1 MRLLLDTSQ
10 VTFMVTKGPEPRRDY
25 GKTEQKMDRDT
36 GQPQW
41 VVEVLAQ
48 DSERGEVIR
57 VTVTGDQPKVT
68 TGQSVRFEGLEAIPW
83 SNNGKAGVAYRAAS
97 IQSAAPV
104 KAA

>member
-48 DSERGEVIR
+48 DAERGEVIR
-57 VTVTGDQPKVT
+57 VTVTGDQPKVNP
-68 TGQSVRFEGLEAIPW
+68 GQQIRFEGLEAIPW
-83 SNNGKAGVAYRAAS
+83 NNNGKAGVAFRAAA
-97 IQSAAPV
+97 IGTAQQSRAA
-104 KAA
+104 

>member
-1 MRLLLDTSQ
+1 MRLLLDISQ

-48 DSERGEVIR
+48 DPERGEVIR

-68 TGQSVRFEGLEAIPW
+68 TGQSVRFEALEAIP
-83 SNNGKAGVAYRAAS
+83 
-97 IQSAAPV
+97 
-104 KAA
+104 

>member
-1 MRLLLDTSQ
+1 
-10 VTFMVTKGPEPRRDY
+10 
-25 GKTEQKMDRDT
+25 MDRDT

-68 TGQSVRFEGLEAIPW
+68 TGQPVRFEGLEAIPW

-97 IQSAAPV
+97 ILPTAPV

>member
-48 DSERGEVIR
+48 DPERGEVIR

-83 SNNGKAGVAYRAAS
+83 SNNGKAGVAYRAAF
-97 IQSAAPV
+97 IQPAAPV

>member
-1 MRLLLDTSQ
+1 MRLLLDISQ

>member
-1 MRLLLDTSQ
+1 MRLLLDISQ

-48 DSERGEVIR
+48 DAERGEVIR
-57 VTVTGDQPKVT
+57 VTVTGDQPKVNP
-68 TGQSVRFEGLEAIPW
+68 GQHVRFDGLEAIAW
-83 SNNGKAGVAYRAAS
+83 NNNGKAGVAFRAVGIHAAQASRAA
-97 IQSAAPV
+97 
-104 KAA
+104 

>member
-57 VTVTGDQPKVT
+57 VTVTGDQPRVT
-68 TGQSVRFEGLEAIPW
+68 TGQPVRFEGLEAIPW
-83 SNNGKAGVAYRAAS
+83 SNNGKSGVAYRAAS
-97 IQSAAPV
+97 IQPAAPA

>member
-68 TGQSVRFEGLEAIPW
+68 TGQPVRFEGLEAIPW

-97 IQSAAPV
+97 IHLTAPV
-104 KAA
+104 KAV